1 MDWMNLLQQYAGAN
15 AQQTPQSVDNDFDQV
30 AQQAPQNAL
39 SQGLAGAFRSDQTPP
54 FGNMV
59 SNLFANS
66 SGQQRAGILN
76 TLLAAAGPMV
86 LQQVMSRMGRGGGG
100 AAAVGAGNPL
110 DGLLGMLG
118 GGGGAQPQITPE
130 MAEQIPPQAVEQIA
144 AEAEKQDPSIIDR
157 VSGYYAENPEVVKGL
172 GAVALTVLMAHLA
185 NKHMNR

>member
-15 AQQTPQSVDNDFDQV
+15 AQQAPQSVDNDFDQV

-86 LQQVMSRMGRGGGG
+86 LQQVMSRMGSGGTPT
-100 AAAVGAGNPL
+100 AGAGNPL
-110 DGLLGMLG
+110 GGLLGMLG
-118 GGGGAQPQITPE
+118 GGGSVQPQITPE